1 MSSVEFIKMITAE
14 AKCDG
19 KDSNHSPKGNK
30 LVMRKSLYGIAWRH
44 ILPFP
49 LLALRPR
56 DPTNQSRMSFLD
68 LNKAAGVVVLSDHTL
83 SLIHI

>member
-1 MSSVEFIKMITAE
+1 MARTQIIRR
-14 AKCDG
+14 
-19 KDSNHSPKGNK
+19 KGTNWSC
-30 LVMRKSLYGIAWRH
+30 VSHYIGIAWRH

-68 LNKAAGVVVLSDHTL
+68 LNKAAGVVVLSDHTC
-83 SLIHI
+83 SC